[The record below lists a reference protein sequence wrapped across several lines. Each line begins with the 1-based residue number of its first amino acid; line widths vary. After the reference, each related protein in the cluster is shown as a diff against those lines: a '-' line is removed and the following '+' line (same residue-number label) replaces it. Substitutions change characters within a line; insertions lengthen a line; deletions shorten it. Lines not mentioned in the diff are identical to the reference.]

1 MKINKGSFPNEPTCA
16 RSGRATA
23 QKSLAGALG
32 IPECMPP
39 VGGRTF
45 IVKRKDENDYE
56 EKNSFNCGGSACCD
70 KSVGMQR
77 KKRAEEAGNSSGE
90 KHYYGYRAERAN
102 K

>member
-39 VGGRTF
+39 IRRRIF
-45 IVKRKDENDYE
+45 IVNLHAPAADAPPHRKVWRAHLAYLNACRL
-56 EKNSFNCGGSACCD
+56 FGGGFS
-70 KSVGMQR
+70 
-77 KKRAEEAGNSSGE
+77 
-90 KHYYGYRAERAN
+90 
-102 K
+102 